1 MQANK
6 SPRRHALAA
15 PSGTG
20 PEYLE
25 SRRMDRGLAVLL
37 TAIVG
42 GVLALQAPINAGLGR
57 ATGQLPAALVSFTVG
72 TVVLAVIVGLS
83 GEWSGLSSTFEV
95 RWYYLIGGVL
105 GAAYVTMALI
115 AVKSIGAGGG
125 DRPARDPGTR
135 ANADHR
141 IARRGHRAAAR
152 WDFSAGSLV
161 QAAARSLAIRPAL
174 GLAASSRA

>member
-115 AVKSIGAGGG
+115 AVKSIGAGGV
-125 DRPARDPGTR
+125 
-135 ANADHR
+135 
-141 IARRGHRAAAR
+141 AAATIT
-152 WDFSAGSLV
+152 G
-161 QAAARSLAIRPAL
+161 QLATAVVIDRLGIL
-174 GLAASSRA
+174 GLAQTPITASRAAGIVLLLAGTFLLVR